1 MQVLQSKVMNNS
13 FLLLASTNCQKKCYV
28 VDGVQVRDLMATK
41 CNESEPELRT
51 ILTWDNLA
59 VCKRY
64 FGIQARLY
72 PFNHLRETL
81 ATCTHEMDTHHTIQP
96 SCHVRTRISMM
107 WLVLTPKR
115 CMP

>member
-1 MQVLQSKVMNNS
+1 MVDRG
-13 FLLLASTNCQKKCYV
+13 ASQ
-28 VDGVQVRDLMATK
+28 RLMATK
-41 CNESEPELRT
+41 CNETEPEFRI

-81 ATCTHEMDTHHTIQP
+81 ATYTHEMDTHHTIQP
-96 SCHVRTRISMM
+96 SCHVHTRYQNFYGVVGVEMINPKE
-107 WLVLTPKR
+107 VLH
-115 CMP
+115 